1 MYNTLMESDD
11 PALVVECLNGYRS
24 KEPMPTNLGA
34 YTIPLGVIDI
44 LRPGKD
50 LTMVSYGST
59 LKLCQV
65 ACERLAAMEIDVEL
79 IDVQTLL
86 PFDLDHQISASIKR
100 TNRVIFID
108 EDVPGGTSAYMLDQ
122 VINKQDAFFEL
133 DSEPRTLSA
142 QPHLPA
148 YGSDGDYFSKPSI
161 EDIVEA
167 AYQLMHESHPAR
179 YPRLI

>member
-1 MYNTLMESDD
+1 MRASF
-11 PALVVECLNGYRS
+11 R
-24 KEPMPTNLGA
+24 
-34 YTIPLGVIDI
+34 
-44 LRPGKD
+44 
-50 LTMVSYGST
+50 
-59 LKLCQV
+59 
-65 ACERLAAMEIDVEL
+65 
-79 IDVQTLL
+79 
-86 PFDLDHQISASIKR
+86 FDLDHQISASIKR

-167 AYQLMHESHPAR
+167 TYQLMHESHPAR